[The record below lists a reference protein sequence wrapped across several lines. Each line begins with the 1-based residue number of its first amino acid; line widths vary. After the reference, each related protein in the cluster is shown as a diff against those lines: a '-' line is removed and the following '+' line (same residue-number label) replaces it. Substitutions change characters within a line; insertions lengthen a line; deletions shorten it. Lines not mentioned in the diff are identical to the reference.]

1 MKSVRIITIFGIFI
15 FTVLCV
21 FSCAPQ
27 MESIEKIPT
36 EVTEVDTA
44 KVNLEIRKHLSFGI
58 EYYKNKQYDDAIRNF
73 KKVLEIDP
81 VNELGYKY
89 LADSYL
95 RHPDTTYIDSA
106 QVLYETAT
114 KQFPTNPYFFSG
126 LGYIYQKIVSR
137 LEGEIEDA
145 DSTIREKLTHQ
156 IDNFCNKALVNFQR
170 AVALDANDYTSIN
183 AIGSIFLR
191 QSKLDSAMIRYEKSV
206 IVDSNQAYIWDILSK
221 IYIAHNKNEDAMKA
235 FGNLVRLLPEEPDY
249 LLKFGQYCAKCGKFH
264 RSLSILDEY
273 IKTNPDDYRGYQYLG
288 LVKAVN
294 KEFKEALTQF
304 KKAEELNVNSV
315 KLLCDIA
322 NTYKDMKRYNS
333 ARNYISKA
341 KKIDPNFGYIYIVEG
356 DIIYS
361 QAMDKVPESGEVNM
375 EVKCTFLKA
384 SRVYRQVINNP
395 DWGGMARSKLDFI
408 KPYLPSREEI
418 KQYKFMGG
426 TACD

>member
-1 MKSVRIITIFGIFI
+1 
-15 FTVLCV
+15 
-21 FSCAPQ
+21 
-27 MESIEKIPT
+27 MESVEKIPT
-36 EVTEVDTA
+36 EATEVDTA
-44 KVNLEIRKHLSFGI
+44 KINLEIRKHLSFGI
-58 EYYKNKQYDDAIRNF
+58 EYYKNKQYGDAIRNF

-106 QVLYETAT
+106 QTLYETAT
-114 KQFPTNPYFFSG
+114 MQFPTNPYFFSG

-145 DSTIREKLTHQ
+145 DSITKDKLSQQ
-156 IDNFCNKALVNFQR
+156 IDNFCYKALVNFQR
-170 AVALDANDYTSIN
+170 AVSLDANDYTSIN
-183 AIGSIFLR
+183 AIGLIFLR
-191 QSKLDSAMIRYEKSV
+191 QSKLDSAMVWYEKSV
-206 IVDSNQAYIWDILSK
+206 IVDSNQAYIWDFLSK
-221 IYIAHNKNEDAMKA
+221 IYVAYNKNEDAMKA
-235 FGNLVRLLPEEPDY
+235 FGKLVQLLPEEPDY

-273 IKTNPDDYRGYQYLG
+273 IITNPDDYRGYQYLG

-304 KKAEELNVNSV
+304 KKAEELNANSV

-361 QAMDKVPESGEVNM
+361 QAMDKIPESGEVNM

-384 SRVYRQVINNP
+384 SKVYRRVINNP
-395 DWGGMARSKLDFI
+395 DWGGLARSKLDFI

-418 KQYKFMGG
+418 KQYRFMGG

>member
-21 FSCAPQ
+21 HSCAPQ
-27 MESIEKIPT
+27 IESIEKIPA
-36 EVTEVDTA
+36 EATEVDTA
-44 KVNLEIRKHLSFGI
+44 KINLEIRKHLSFGI

-106 QVLYETAT
+106 QTLYETAT
-114 KQFPTNPYFFSG
+114 KQFPTNKYFFSG
-126 LGYIYQKIVSR
+126 LGYIYQKIVSS

-145 DSTIREKLTHQ
+145 DSIIKEKLTQQ
-156 IDNFCNKALVNFQR
+156 IDNFCSKALVNFQR
-170 AVALDANDYTSIN
+170 AVLLDANDYTSIN

-191 QSKLDSAMIRYEKSV
+191 QSKLDSAMVWYEKSV
-206 IVDSNQAYIWDILSK
+206 IVDSNQAYIWDFLSK
-221 IYIAHNKNEDAMKA
+221 IYVAYNKNEDAMKA
-235 FGNLVRLLPEEPDY
+235 FGKLVRLLPEEPDY
-249 LLKFGQYCAKCGKFH
+249 LLKFGQYCAKCGEFD
-264 RSLSILDEY
+264 RSHSILDEY

-288 LVKAVN
+288 LIKAVN

-304 KKAEELNVNSV
+304 KKAEELNANSV

-322 NTYKDMKRYNS
+322 NTYKDMKRYNN

-341 KKIDPNFGYIYIVEG
+341 KKIDPNYGYIYIVEG

-361 QAMDKVPESGEVNM
+361 QAMDIVPESGEVNM

-384 SRVYRQVINNP
+384 SKVYRQVINNP

-418 KQYKFMGG
+418 KQYRFMGG